1 MLTTYGMV
9 LHNASQLMSGKGS
22 AVARGAWAAFC
33 FITLGARHWLITGL
47 PAAVRGCSDVME

>member
-22 AVARGAWAAFC
+22 AVARGEQGGTTGPFLHDGRV
-33 FITLGARHWLITGL
+33 TL
-47 PAAVRGCSDVME
+47 DQQ